1 MKKKMIPTSNPS
13 LKAWMMKTNMGKHIP
28 VLLEQTITGLNIKP
42 DGIYV
47 DLTLGRGGHS
57 GEILKKL
64 RNGHLYGVDQDQE
77 AIEESEIYLKTIG
90 DNFTIIRSNFSQIDT
105 ILQERNIEYVDGILM
120 DLGVSSPQFDEGDR
134 GFSYREDANLDMRM
148 DQRQSLT
155 AYEIVN
161 SYSLDEIFKILRD
174 YGEEKFAYSIA
185 KNIVKEREKAPIKTT
200 FQLVEI
206 IKKSKPMKELAKA
219 GHPAKQT
226 FQALRIAVND
236 ELNVLSITLEKA
248 LKVLRPHGGR
258 LAVITFHS
266 LEDRIVKNFF
276 KDASVEEGSRHDI
289 PLISKEKEYQ
299 LVNRKPIIADED
311 ELKINHRSAS
321 AKLRII
327 ERK

>member
-1 MKKKMIPTSNPS
+1 
-13 LKAWMMKTNMGKHIP
+13 MGKHIP
-28 VLLEQTITGLNIKP
+28 VLLNETITGLNIKP
-42 DGIYV
+42 DGIYI

-64 RNGHLYGVDQDQE
+64 QKGHLYGVDQDE
-77 AIEESEIYLKTIG
+77 VAIEESKRYLETISN
-90 DNFTIIRSNFSQIDT
+90 NFTLIRKNFSFLDEIMKDN
-105 ILQERNIEYVDGILM
+105 NIEYADGILM

-134 GFSYREDANLDMRM
+134 GFSYREDARLDMRM
-148 DQRQSLT
+148 DQRNPLT
-155 AYEIVN
+155 AYDIVN

-185 KNIVKEREKAPIKTT
+185 KNIVKARESKPIETT

-206 IKKSKPMKELAKA
+206 IKHSKPMKELAKA
-219 GHPAKQT
+219 GHPAKQS

-236 ELNVLSITLEKA
+236 ELNVLQIALNKA
-248 LKVLRPHGGR
+248 LKALRPNGGR

-266 LEDRIVKNFF
+266 LEDRIVKNVF
-276 KDASVEEGSRHDI
+276 KDAAVSEGNRYDI
-289 PLISKEKEYQ
+289 PTLVEEKEYQ
-299 LVNRKPIIADED
+299 LVTRKPIVANEQ
-311 ELKINHRSAS
+311 ELENNHRSIS

>member
-1 MKKKMIPTSNPS
+1 
-13 LKAWMMKTNMGKHIP
+13 MGKHIP
-28 VLLEQTITGLNIKP
+28 VLLNETITGLNIKP

-64 RNGHLYGVDQDQE
+64 QKGHLYGVDQDE
-77 AIEESEIYLKTIG
+77 VAIEESRKYLETISN
-90 DNFTIIRSNFSQIDT
+90 NFTLIHKNFSHLDE
-105 ILQERNIEYVDGILM
+105 ILEENQIEYADGILM

-134 GFSYREDANLDMRM
+134 GFSYREDARLDMRM
-148 DQRQSLT
+148 DQRNPLT
-155 AYEIVN
+155 AYDIVN
-161 SYSLDEIFKILRD
+161 SYSLDEIFRILRD

-185 KNIVKEREKAPIKTT
+185 KNIVKARESKPIETT

-206 IKKSKPMKELAKA
+206 IKRSKPMKELAKA
-219 GHPAKQT
+219 GHPAKQS

-236 ELNVLSITLEKA
+236 ELNVLTIALTKA
-248 LKVLRPHGGR
+248 LKALRPHGGR

-266 LEDRIVKNFF
+266 LEDRIVKNIF
-276 KDASVEEGSRHDI
+276 KDAAVSEGNRYDI
-289 PLISKEKEYQ
+289 PVQQVEKEYQ
-299 LVNRKPIIADED
+299 LITRKPIVADEL
-311 ELKINHRSAS
+311 ELEQNHRSVS

>member
-1 MKKKMIPTSNPS
+1 
-13 LKAWMMKTNMGKHIP
+13 MGKHIP
-28 VLLEQTITGLNIKP
+28 VLLNETITGLNIKP

-64 RNGHLYGVDQDQE
+64 QKGHLYGVDQDE
-77 AIEESEIYLKTIG
+77 VAIEESRRYLETISN
-90 DNFTIIRSNFSQIDT
+90 NFTLIRSNFSFLDEIMK
-105 ILQERNIEYVDGILM
+105 ENKIEYADGILM

-134 GFSYREDANLDMRM
+134 GFSYREDATLDMRM
-148 DQRQSLT
+148 DQRNPLT
-155 AYEIVN
+155 AYDIVN

-185 KNIVKEREKAPIKTT
+185 KNIVKARESKPIETT

-206 IKKSKPMKELAKA
+206 IKKSKPMKEVAKA
-219 GHPAKQT
+219 GHPAKQS

-236 ELNVLSITLEKA
+236 ELNVLQIALNKA
-248 LKVLRPHGGR
+248 LKALRPNGGR

-266 LEDRIVKNFF
+266 LEDRIVKNVF
-276 KDASVEEGSRHDI
+276 KDAAVSEGNRYDI
-289 PLISKEKEYQ
+289 PTLVEEKEYQ
-299 LVNRKPIIADED
+299 LITRKPIVANEQ
-311 ELKINHRSAS
+311 ELENNHRSIS

>member
-1 MKKKMIPTSNPS
+1 
-13 LKAWMMKTNMGKHIP
+13 MGKHIP
-28 VLLEQTITGLNIKP
+28 VLLNETITGLNIKP

-64 RNGHLYGVDQDQE
+64 QKGHLYGVDQDE
-77 AIEESEIYLKTIG
+77 VAIEESRRYLETISN
-90 DNFTIIRSNFSQIDT
+90 NFTLIHKNFSFLDEIMEENQ
-105 ILQERNIEYVDGILM
+105 IEYADGILM

-134 GFSYREDANLDMRM
+134 GFSYREDARLDMRM
-148 DQRQSLT
+148 DQRNPLT
-155 AYEIVN
+155 AYDIVN
-161 SYSLDEIFKILRD
+161 NYSLDEIFKILRD

-185 KNIVKEREKAPIKTT
+185 KNIVKAREKAPIETT

-206 IKKSKPMKELAKA
+206 IKRSKPMKELAKA
-219 GHPAKQT
+219 GHPAKQS

-236 ELNVLSITLEKA
+236 ELNVLSIALNKA
-248 LKVLRPHGGR
+248 LKALRPHGGR

-266 LEDRIVKNFF
+266 LEDRIVKNVF
-276 KDASVEEGSRHDI
+276 KDAAVSEGNRYDI
-289 PLISKEKEYQ
+289 PVQVTEKEYQ
-299 LVNRKPIIADED
+299 LITRKPIVADEQ
-311 ELKINHRSAS
+311 ELEINHRSIS

>member
-1 MKKKMIPTSNPS
+1 
-13 LKAWMMKTNMGKHIP
+13 MGKHIP
-28 VLLEQTITGLNIKP
+28 VLLNETITGLNIKP

-64 RNGHLYGVDQDQE
+64 QKGHLYGVDQDE
-77 AIEESEIYLKTIG
+77 VAIEESRRYLETISN
-90 DNFTIIRSNFSQIDT
+90 NFTLIRSNFSFLDEIMK
-105 ILQERNIEYVDGILM
+105 ENKIEYADGILM

-134 GFSYREDANLDMRM
+134 GFSYREDATLDMRM
-148 DQRQSLT
+148 DQRNPLT
-155 AYEIVN
+155 AYDIVN

-185 KNIVKEREKAPIKTT
+185 KNIVKARESKPIETT

-219 GHPAKQT
+219 GHPAKQN
-226 FQALRIAVND
+226 FQAHRIAVND
-236 ELNVLSITLEKA
+236 ELNVLQIALNKA
-248 LKVLRPHGGR
+248 LKALRPNGGR

-266 LEDRIVKNFF
+266 LEDRIVKNVF
-276 KDASVEEGSRHDI
+276 KDAAVSEGNRYDI
-289 PLISKEKEYQ
+289 PTLVEEKEYQ
-299 LVNRKPIIADED
+299 LITRKPIVANEQ
-311 ELKINHRSAS
+311 ELENNHRSIS